1 MSDEDPIVAYLAGD
15 TSVSLD
21 PAELAEMEKIR
32 IALADGATWVEP
44 DASLQQRIIEAVAAD
59 LASTPSRAA
68 ETSTPPSQPATV
80 THIAHHRS
88 RRMRYSILGI
98 AAAVVLAV
106 GLAVGLVV
114 ALSGQGSR
122 TVAYSASLTGT
133 QLEPSA
139 SGTAQLTR
147 TQSGWRIHVKAT
159 GLPRRDNGEYYEAWL
174 KNPAGV
180 IVPIGTF
187 NEGADVTLWAGVPPS
202 SFPTLTITRQTV
214 GGGPASSGQVVLLG
228 TTQPDQ

>member
-15 TSVSLD
+15 TSVSLNA
-21 PAELAEMEKIR
+21 AELAEMEEIR

-44 DASLQQRIIEAVAAD
+44 PASLEQRVIEAVAAEV
-59 LASTPSRAA
+59 ASTRSRAA

-88 RRMRYSILGI
+88 RRMRYSIIGM
-98 AAAVVLAV
+98 AAAVVLAIGLAI
-106 GLAVGLVV
+106 GLAVGL
-114 ALSGQGSR
+114 SGEGSR

-139 SGTAQLTR
+139 SGAAQLTR

-174 KNPAGV
+174 KNSAGV

-202 SFPTLTITRQTV
+202 SFPTLTVTRQTV
-214 GGGPASSGQVVLLG
+214 GGGPASSGQVVLVG
-228 TTQPDQ
+228 TTQPDD

>member
-1 MSDEDPIVAYLAGD
+1 MSDEDPIVAYLVGD

-44 DASLQQRIIEAVAAD
+44 VASLEQRIIEAVAAD
-59 LASTPSRAA
+59 VAATPSRAA
-68 ETSTPPSQPATV
+68 ETSTSPSQPATV
-80 THIAHHRS
+80 THIAHQRS
-88 RRMRYSILGI
+88 RRMRYSIIGI
-98 AAAVVLAV
+98 AAAVVLSV
-106 GLAVGLVV
+106 GLAVGLAV

-159 GLPRRDNGEYYEAWL
+159 GLPRRDNGDYYEAWL

-202 SFPTLTITRQTV
+202 SHPTRQVIGSVARSAT
-214 GGGPASSGQVVLLG
+214 SG
-228 TTQPDQ
+228 

>member
-1 MSDEDPIVAYLAGD
+1 MSDQDRIAYLAGD
-15 TSVSLD
+15 ADASLD

-44 DASLQQRIIEAVAAD
+44 DASLEQRVVDAVTAD
-59 LASTPSRAA
+59 VASARSRPV
-68 ETSTPPSQPATV
+68 ETSTPPSQPAVV

-88 RRMRYSILGI
+88 RRMRYSIIGL
-98 AAAVVLAV
+98 AAAVVLAIGLGV
-106 GLAVGLVV
+106 GLAVGL
-114 ALSGQGSR
+114 SGEGSR
-122 TVAYSASLTGT
+122 AVAYSASLKGT

-159 GLPRRDNGEYYEAWL
+159 ALPRRDNGEFYEAWL
-174 KNPAGV
+174 KNAAGV

-187 NEGADVTLWAGVPPS
+187 NEGMDVTLWAGVPPS

-214 GGGPASSGQVVLLG
+214 AGGPASSGQVVLVG
-228 TTQPDQ
+228 TTQPDD

>member
-1 MSDEDPIVAYLAGD
+1 MSDENPIVAYLAVG
-15 TSVSLD
+15 TSVSLS

-32 IALADGATWVEP
+32 IALADGAAWVEP
-44 DASLQQRIIEAVAAD
+44 VASLEQRIIEAVAAD
-59 LASTPSRAA
+59 VASTPSRAA

-80 THIAHHRS
+80 THMAHHRS
-88 RRMRYSILGI
+88 RRMRYSIIGI

-106 GLAVGLVV
+106 GLAVGLAV

-174 KNPAGV
+174 KNPGGSSCQLA
-180 IVPIGTF
+180 
-187 NEGADVTLWAGVPPS
+187 PS
-202 SFPTLTITRQTV
+202 TRARMSRC
-214 GGGPASSGQVVLLG
+214 GRASHPAAS
-228 TTQPDQ
+228 QP

>member
-21 PAELAEMEKIR
+21 PAE
-32 IALADGATWVEP
+32 LADGATWVEP

-147 TQSGWRIHVKAT
+147 TQSG
-159 GLPRRDNGEYYEAWL
+159 
-174 KNPAGV
+174 
-180 IVPIGTF
+180 
-187 NEGADVTLWAGVPPS
+187 
-202 SFPTLTITRQTV
+202 
-214 GGGPASSGQVVLLG
+214 
-228 TTQPDQ
+228 

>member
-1 MSDEDPIVAYLAGD
+1 MSDENPIVAYLAGD
-15 TSVSLD
+15 TSVSLS

-44 DASLQQRIIEAVAAD
+44 VASLEQRIIEAVAAD
-59 LASTPSRAA
+59 VAATPSRAA

-80 THIAHHRS
+80 TNIAHHRS
-88 RRMRYSILGI
+88 RRMRYSIIGI

-106 GLAVGLVV
+106 GLAV

-122 TVAYSASLTGT
+122 TVAYSASLAGT

-139 SGTAQLTR
+139 SGTAQLNR

-159 GLPRRDNGEYYEAWL
+159 GLPRRDNGEYYAAWL

-214 GGGPASSGQVVLLG
+214 GGGPASSGQVVLVG
-228 TTQPDQ
+228 TT